1 MRAIRT
7 GSVAHRVIEH
17 LSRPGAPTSITA
29 NEIAELFGGFP
40 VKDLTNRIRPAIE
53 RGALVRER
61 EGRRFRYRLPR
72 INPIAWIAAQAQRL
86 DLPCGAGDRL
96 QQASTQ
102 ATEIVTDPVE
112 RCAAW
117 VSSTGRRITWVET
130 SEHFG
135 WSRYYAMRRLRE
147 GAERGLLR
155 RIPSENSQRPD
166 LFEGAR

>member
-17 LSRPGAPTSITA
+17 LQQPGAPMSITA

-72 INPIAWIAAQAQRL
+72 PNPIAWIAAQAQRL
-86 DLPCGAGDRL
+86 DLPCGAGERL
-96 QQASTQ
+96 QQSSTQ
-102 ATEIVTDPVE
+102 AAETDPVE

-117 VSSTGRRITWVET
+117 VASTRRRITWVET
-130 SEHFG
+130 CAHFG
-135 WSRYYAMRRLRE
+135 WSRFYAMRRLRQ

-155 RIPSENSQRPD
+155 RIPSENSKRPD

>member
-1 MRAIRT
+1 MRAIRA
-7 GSVAHRVIEH
+7 GSVAQRVIEH
-17 LSRPGAPTSITA
+17 LSKPGAPASITA
-29 NEIAELFGGFP
+29 REIAEMCGGFP
-40 VKDLTNRIRPAIE
+40 EKDLTNRIRPALE
-53 RGALVRER
+53 RGAIERER

-72 INPIAWIAAQAQRL
+72 PNPIAWIAAQAQRL
-86 DLPCGAGDRL
+86 DLPCGAGERL
-96 QQASTQ
+96 QQSSTQ
-102 ATEIVTDPVE
+102 AAETDPVE

-117 VSSTGRRITWVET
+117 ISSTGRRITWVET